1 MMKTSSSFRPRW
13 RVLTSH
19 VLPWTIPD
27 DVLEGF
33 QAAPEKLTNYI
44 IVITMVAFF
53 TLGLWQVR
61 NVFEIVNIALVYLL
75 PVLISAVRY
84 GIWPSFVA
92 AGLSVLAFD
101 YFFVPPVFSYTVGDL
116 RYLIS
121 FAVFLAVATLTAGL
135 ATKLRLKAM
144 EARRREAITSALY
157 GLSRKMANVT
167 TLQATLNEVVEHVS
181 TTLNLPAAIALPD
194 TDNML
199 KIKAHYF
206 GETAPVD
213 LPIEHKILTWVYQ
226 HGELAGYGS
235 HVRKRNSLIYVPL
248 KTETNVYGVMCVGTA
263 SQTRNV
269 LRIDQLKVIE
279 SLAGLAAVSIARIQ
293 FEEAA
298 KVAHLT
304 AESERIRTAL
314 LDSISHE
321 LRTPLATIIG
331 AVTGMMET
339 GNALSSQ
346 DQQELFLTIQEGAMR
361 MNRLVT
367 NLLGMVRIESGL
379 LHLNKQSH
387 DVEDMLGVALRQI
400 QNALDS
406 RTVDIYIE
414 NKLPTVLVDDVLIEQ
429 VLVNVIS
436 NAVKYSPNHSK
447 IFIRATALDNAV
459 QITITDAGIGLN
471 QEETYNIFD
480 KFFRSN
486 RTSHIPGTGLG
497 LAICKSIMDAH
508 NGQIYAKPN
517 QGLGSTFTINLPRER
532 GNSESCEEER

>member
-471 QEETYNIFD
+471 PEETYNIFD